1 MIVRK
6 AHRLLA
12 AAFCAPLLA
21 NATPLTLDQALHMA
35 GDGHG
40 SAASN
45 ARLQARYAA
54 KEQRESESGWEVFG
68 NANVG
73 RYHELVTDDVRDDYY
88 GRNAAIGVR
97 YPLLGSLARRM
108 DAVRASER
116 DIRVSEIEVGYQ
128 RARQRLAVRSAY
140 ADWWRAT
147 QEQHLCENAQTAAH
161 TAEQHLRERL
171 DGKWILPSDARLMR
185 SEWTAVTR
193 RCDLQ
198 PDLLADVR
206 ESLRSLGV
214 RVDAD
219 STPAAIPL
227 AGHPRPLQAWRAL
240 LDSNPRMARRDAELA
255 LAEQGRKRPWYSA
268 IESSF
273 NVAQTVEQRSGAG
286 ENGSGLSAGVTF
298 SAPLDLLDYG
308 SARSREGEARYQEA
322 VRAREQ
328 EQGTLVRELGKV
340 LEQQRR
346 NANEYVWRSER
357 REAVERI
364 VAERR
369 QRTGLDA
376 GEASLRLMQAE
387 VDHYNAGFAQIS
399 AWHAAWL
406 QDAALRLFGD
416 DSAEFEALLGS
427 EWLRWQAQDTGAPAQ
442 ALNWR
447 QGVYI
452 WDSQALLDPRR
463 RGAELQAL
471 REAGIG
477 MLNVGLDAG
486 QVAERERTRS
496 ALSELLREAH
506 ALGLQ
511 VNLLLGDPAWIKP
524 RGRGQLTGLIQQFS
538 ALPFDG
544 LHLDLE
550 VEQLGWPVP
559 DQRLRDWLDTLRAA
573 KAASPWPLRLS
584 SHPRW
589 FAEQAR
595 RTPCVPCELEHL
607 GVGDISLM
615 IYTRNPETAASR
627 IKSIA
632 RQWPALHLRLAQSV
646 EADQPADLSWAG
658 AGHGQLRAQTT
669 QWQQALLPAGIS
681 GIDWQSWSDY
691 PRSR

>member
-1 MIVRK
+1 MTK
-6 AHRLLA
+6 TAYRLLA

-21 NATPLTLDQALHMA
+21 NATPLTLDQALQMA

-54 KEQRESESGWEVFG
+54 KDQRDSESGWEMFG
-68 NANVG
+68 AANVG
-73 RYHELVTDDVRDDYY
+73 RYHELVTEDVRDDYY

-128 RARQRLAVRSAY
+128 RARHRLAVRSAY

-147 QEQHLCENAQTAAH
+147 QEQRLCEDAQAAARTADAH
-161 TAEQHLRERL
+161 ISERL

-214 RVDAD
+214 KVDAA
-219 STPAAIPL
+219 STPVAIPL
-227 AGHPRPLQAWRAL
+227 AGHPRPLEAWRAL

-273 NVAQTVEQRSGAG
+273 NVTQTVEQRSGAG

-308 SARSREGEARYQEA
+308 SARNREGEARYQEA

-328 EQGTLVRELGKV
+328 EQGSLLRELGKV

-357 REAVERI
+357 REAVDRI

-387 VDHYNAGFAQIS
+387 VDHYNAGFAQVS

-416 DSAEFEALLGS
+416 DSADFEALLGS
-427 EWLRWQAQDTGAPAQ
+427 EWLRWQTQETGAPVQ
-442 ALNWR
+442 ATHWR

-452 WDSQALLDPRR
+452 WDSQALLDARR
-463 RGAELQAL
+463 RGAELRAL

-477 MLNVGLDAG
+477 VLNVGLDAR
-486 QVAERERTRS
+486 QVGDLARTRS
-496 ALSELLREAH
+496 ALGELLREAH
-506 ALGLQ
+506 AQGLQ

-524 RGRGQLTGLIQQFS
+524 RQRGQLTGLIREFA

-559 DQRLRDWLDTLRAA
+559 DQRLRDWLETLRAA
-573 KAASPWPLRLS
+573 KSASPWPLHLS

-589 FAEQAR
+589 FREEAR

-607 GVGDISLM
+607 GVSDISLM
-615 IYTRNPETAASR
+615 IYTRNAETATVRA
-627 IKSIA
+627 KDIA
-632 RQWPALHLRLAQSV
+632 RRWPALHLRLAQSV
-646 EADQPADLSWAG
+646 EADQPADLSWADAAPG
-658 AGHGQLRAQTT
+658 ELRTQTT
-669 QWQQALLPAGIS
+669 QWQRALLPAGIS
-681 GIDWQSWSDY
+681 GIDWQSWTDY